1 MHYIPIKKKKTENVA
16 DNERENNDKKVGSMK
31 QKKSKYVAITLA
43 ATIALS
49 TIVMETAITTPQQ
62 VTTAEA
68 ATHTKA
74 KAVRSKI
81 KALKWE
87 HTTYKADVSAA
98 KAAFDALPATEQKYV
113 SNAKQ
118 LAAHVKVANA
128 TALLE
133 ATNVLPTAAQI
144 NAIQTYTMTGNVV
157 DTVSTTDKKGKV
169 TVRGVNKTLEE
180 AAQALANFQTEYK
193 KVATTVQAR
202 QILAKQYR
210 TYNVLVKKVKAQQN
224 VVNAQYYAKNFIDL
238 YDVLHNG
245 GTVAIEATT
254 ISSRNGRFKID
265 SDVYDAKK
273 VNGVFSVTDSSGEN
287 VPLTND
293 TFTVEN
299 KDSDGSP
306 ATLLDTYK
314 LSLEQGKIVVTKI
327 EETATIPQT
336 TGYGLSTKMT
346 VANYAKL
353 VAGTTKYSDAQIEVI
368 QKMKTVYNRLSAAAK
383 RTVTAEQKAFYN
395 KITKEA
401 AAQQTL
407 ETKLVSSNVSG
418 VSKELT
424 KLRYKNDLDAYEKE
438 IKDARAHY
446 DALLPKYKKKVK
458 ASTVKK
464 LKNHEEALVIM
475 KKIDALDVSSLAK
488 NSDDTTTKALITSIN
503 GLEADYQKADRAV
516 KTLVKN
522 YRMFKANRQLT
533 TTQTNYFESKP
544 VVDTF
549 EAKLNELTG
558 KTSVRFVDQYIQ
570 LDGKVYTLS
579 VDNRSKTATFTNGA
593 EKKEIIS
600 GQVDTTTFSNYVVTN
615 NRGKVSVSTKG
626 TQVVPVL
633 DFSNVTV
640 DQFDTVTKYTPEQ
653 IVKIEA
659 ALEAYN
665 NARANAKARTFIMN
679 EDVTALKQYEASLNQ
694 QLKLETTAAANRVKQ
709 ALAMYDNI
717 QLSFVNGEIV
727 TTLPDLS
734 SHKQVLDEY
743 KTEAIIKINKDI
755 VIKTRT
761 LKKGETIYLSE
772 LLSII
777 DGTNTPKHQKAGS
790 QTTANI
796 AVSSLTQH
804 IDGDDKTI
812 DVTIQAALLK
822 DGKVTPYGN
831 ALAVKT
837 VTPTLMSIV
846 AMNNGIEVKG
856 NVTAQEV
863 TLQMKQ
869 NESVSQIVATFNTP
883 MQLPNGA
890 EMLVT
895 IDGQTYVY
903 GTVTLSSDGTVMT
916 ILPLGANGT
925 AGVLGTATFQLKDS
939 TQVLTKL
946 QDMYHNVFN
955 IPTMTLEVTQ

>member
-1 MHYIPIKKKKTENVA
+1 MTEKRRIVKNVA
-16 DNERENNDKKVGSMK
+16 DNERENNDEKVGSMK

-49 TIVMETAITTPQQ
+49 TVVMETAITTPQQ

-81 KALKWE
+81 RALKWE
-87 HTTYKADVSAA
+87 HITYQADVSAA
-98 KAAFDALPATEQKYV
+98 KAAFDALTTAEQKYV

-128 TALLE
+128 TALLQ
-133 ATNVLPTAAQI
+133 ATNALPTAAQI

-157 DTVSTTDKKGKV
+157 DMVSTTDKKGKI

-180 AAQALANFQTEYK
+180 AAQTLANFQTEYK

-293 TFTVEN
+293 TFTIEN
-299 KDSDGSP
+299 KDTDSSP
-306 ATLLDTYK
+306 ATLFNTYK
-314 LSLEQGKIVVTKI
+314 LTLEQGKIVVTKI

-438 IKDARAHY
+438 ISDARTHY

-458 ASTVKK
+458 ASTVKT
-464 LKNHEEALVIM
+464 LKNHEAAIAIM

-549 EAKLNELTG
+549 EAKLKELTG

-570 LDGKVYTLS
+570 LDGEVYTLS

-640 DQFDTVTKYTPEQ
+640 DTFEMVEKYTPEQ
-653 IVKIEA
+653 ITQIEA
-659 ALEAYN
+659 AIEAYN

-679 EDVTALKQYEASLNQ
+679 EDVTTLKQYEASLNQ

-709 ALAMYDNI
+709 ALATYDNI
-717 QLSFVNGEIV
+717 QLSLVDGQIV
-727 TTLPDLS
+727 TTLPTNIAA
-734 SHKQVLDEY
+734 HQQVLDEY
-743 KTEAIIKINKDI
+743 ETEAIIKINKDI
-755 VIKTRT
+755 VLKTRT

-790 QTTANI
+790 QTTANM

-831 ALAVKT
+831 VLAVKT

-869 NESVSQIVATFNTP
+869 NEAVSQITATFNTP
-883 MQLPNGA
+883 MQLPSGT
-890 EMLVT
+890 EVVVT
-895 IDGQTYVY
+895 VEGNTYTY
-903 GTVTLSSDGTVMT
+903 GTVALSPDRKVMT
-916 ILPLGANGT
+916 ITPLGANGT
-925 AGVLGTATFQLKDS
+925 AGVLGTATFQLKDAIQ
-939 TQVLTKL
+939 QVTEI
-946 QDMYHNVFN
+946 QDIYGNLFKM
-955 IPTMTLEVTQ
+955 PTMILNVTQ